1 MLDKWLPDDTLLK
14 LANEIGLSETAFL
27 VANHIRWFTPKVE
40 VPLCGHATLAT
51 AFVLKTIN
59 KAPAT
64 SFKFHSLSGET
75 HGILSLLKVLL
86 SIFLKYLHLKSN
98 HKTVH

>member
-14 LANEIGLSETAFL
+14 LANEIGLPETAFL

-64 SFKFHSLSGET
+64 SFKFHSLSESSRYLVT
-75 HGILSLLKVLL
+75 LQVLL
-86 SIFLKYLHLKSN
+86 SIFLKYLH
-98 HKTVH
+98 H